1 MLRVFPNEE
10 FKEIEFEIQPKLRYA
25 VSNFGRILSFT
36 DTIENGRI
44 LKGTIGDGYKNLKYT
59 APQASGKGKVTCI
72 SVYKLVAKYF
82 IPKPSAEHE
91 FVLHLDRNRSNDHYS
106 NLKWATLAERQ
117 EHIKKS
123 PFVIEAKKKLVE
135 HKIRSNGPKLTETE
149 VIFLKKRLLD
159 PNRKT
164 RIKVLAKQFKVS
176 EMALYR
182 IKSGENWGHIKVD

>member
-1 MLRVFPNEE
+1 MLRLFPNEE
-10 FKEIEFEIQPKLRYA
+10 FKEIEFGIQPKLRYA
-25 VSNFGRILSFT
+25 VSNFGRIVSFT
-36 DTIENGRI
+36 DSIENGRFI
-44 LKGTIGDGYKNLKYT
+44 KGMVGDGYRTFKYT
-59 APQASGKGKVTCI
+59 IPQASGPGKVRCDL
-72 SVYKLVAKYF
+72 VYKIVAKYF
-82 IPKPSAEHE
+82 IPKPSPEHE
-91 FVLHLDRNRSNDHYS
+91 FVIHLDRNRSNDHYS
-106 NLKWATLAERQ
+106 NLKWVTLAERQ

-123 PFVIEAKKKLVE
+123 PFVIEAKRKLVE
-135 HKIRSNGPKLTETE
+135 HKIRSNGPKLTESQ

>member
-1 MLRVFPNEE
+1 MLRIFPNEE

-25 VSNFGRILSFT
+25 VSNFGRIVSFT
-36 DTIENGRI
+36 DTLENGRI
-44 LKGTIGDGYKNLKYT
+44 LKGTLSDGYRHFNFKT
-59 APQASGKGKVTCI
+59 PQPTGRGKTTFVF
-72 SVYKLVAKYF
+72 VYKLVAKYF
-82 IPKPSAEHE
+82 IPKPSPEHE
-91 FVLHLDRNRSNDHYS
+91 FVIHIDRNRSNDHHS
-106 NLKWATLAERQ
+106 NLKWVTLVERQ
-117 EHIKKS
+117 EHTKKS